1 MGTVLVVVEPNQD
14 ASMQMFTLA
23 KTLNGEIDAIVLND
37 CECVSTL
44 PCTSAYNFSMDRY
57 LPLQATDA
65 VVTAIE
71 QSGATTVLIAA
82 TQVGRDLAPR
92 VAARLGGSLIG
103 DCTTLSNENGAIR
116 CTRPVY
122 GGKFVATIEAG
133 DGLNIITVRPNS
145 FVATDETGCPSVQTV
160 DTSSDNRESIT
171 NVEDSGT
178 DEMGVADAD
187 VIVSGG
193 RPMGSEENFASL
205 YELAHLLGGTVGA
218 SRAAVDE
225 GYQPVARQV
234 GLTGTVVAPRLYIAC
249 GIDGAIQHLAG
260 MRGSQVIVAIN
271 TNPDAPI
278 FKVASY
284 GCVMDLFELVPA
296 LTKQL
301 QQSPQPA

>member
-1 MGTVLVVVEPNQD
+1 MGKILVVIEPNQD
-14 ASMQMFTLA
+14 ASMQMFTAA
-23 KTLNGEIDAIVLND
+23 KQLGEEIEAVVLND

-44 PCTSAYNFSMDRY
+44 PCTLAYNFSMERY

-65 VVTAIE
+65 IAKAIE
-71 QSGATTVLIAA
+71 ISGATTVLIAA
-82 TQVGRDLAPR
+82 TQVGRDVAPR
-92 VAARLGGSLIG
+92 VAARCGGSLVG
-103 DCTTLSNENGAIR
+103 NCTTVINESGSIR

-122 GGKFVATIEAG
+122 GGKFVATIETG
-133 DGLNIITVRPNS
+133 DGLNIITIRPNA
-145 FVATDETGCPSVQTV
+145 FGTIDETGSPSVQTIETTL
-160 DTSSDNRESIT
+160 DDRETISA
-171 NVEDSGT
+171 VEDSGT
-178 DEMGVADAD
+178 NEMGVADAD

-225 GYQPVARQV
+225 GFQPVARQV

-278 FKVASY
+278 FKVATY

>member
-1 MGTVLVVVEPNQD
+1 MENILVIVESNQD
-14 ASMQMFTLA
+14 ASMQMFTAA
-23 KTLNGEIDAIVLND
+23 KELGGEVHALVLGTCD
-37 CECVSTL
+37 CASSL
-44 PCTSAYNFSMDRY
+44 PCAKAYQVSMERY
-57 LPLQATDA
+57 TPLVATDA
-65 VVTAIE
+65 IAKAIE
-71 QSGATTVLIAA
+71 ASGATTVLIGA
-82 TQVGRDLAPR
+82 TQVGRDVAPR
-92 VAARLGGSLIG
+92 VAAKCGGSLTS
-103 DCTTLSNENGAIR
+103 DCTTLMNEGGAIR

-122 GGKFVATIEAG
+122 GGKFVATVQVG
-133 DGLNIITVRPNS
+133 DGLNVITLRPNACS
-145 FVATDETGCPSVQTV
+145 ATEETGSPTV
-160 DTSSDNRESIT
+160 ELIDVAVDARESISG
-171 NVEDSGT
+171 VEASGNN
-178 DEMGVADAD
+178 EMGVTDAD

-193 RPMGSEENFASL
+193 RPLGSEENFASL

-278 FKVASY
+278 FKIATY

-296 LTKQL
+296 LTAQL
-301 QQSPQPA
+301 QASPQPA